1 MKEWKCRTCG
11 SNDISL
17 RYTSGLNSCKDC
29 QKYKN
34 IKTNSKVARKYKKCP
49 SCNLNREDFMAWISS
64 KEKKCEYCSISECDL
79 QGLEMRSSIG
89 LVIESLGIDR
99 VDSFGDY
106 TFDNMVLC
114 CFVCNRI
121 KGIQFSNTEMKIIGK
136 SICQI
141 WESRMKV
148 NDASDY

>member
-1 MKEWKCRTCG
+1 M
-11 SNDISL
+11 SL
-17 RYTSGLNSCKDC
+17 RYASGLKFCKDC

-34 IKTNSKVARKYKKCP
+34 IKTNSKVVRKYKKCP
-49 SCNLNREDFMAWISS
+49 KFDLKHDDFMAWISS
-64 KEKKCEYCSISECDL
+64 KEKKCEYCSVPEGEL
-79 QGLEMRSSIG
+79 HRLKMMSSIG
-89 LVIESLGIDR
+89 LVVESLGIDR

-121 KGIQFSNTEMKIIGK
+121 KGIQFSNTEMKVIGE
-136 SICQI
+136 SIRQI

-148 NDASDY
+148 DNATNH